1 LKTTFTDQHTPA
13 NDDVCGEIAD
23 LQPEALPEESAS
35 AVVRWLD
42 RTIVVLM
49 VAILL
54 TLSWPVSV
62 ALWSARRPAAMNFTQ
77 RDSNAV
83 ERGVYSP

>member
-1 LKTTFTDQHTPA
+1 MNVPA
-13 NDDVCGEIAD
+13 PHSET
-23 LQPEALPEESAS
+23 LSEAPTSALIQ
-35 AVVRWLD
+35 WLD

-62 ALWSARRPAAMNFTQ
+62 ALWSARRPASPATPPDSPYQRGHGGTQ
-77 RDSNAV
+77 WNPSVVFV
-83 ERGVYSP
+83 EVAASRPL